1 MCFPLKL
8 FIATFKTITC
18 NGNMKIMTYL
28 AYKLGQMQP
37 YSDRLIM
44 SLGIPSDPLSV
55 HSWIVAG
62 IPPEIIIRLVE
73 SVRSDMKTIC
83 HLVGISKRT
92 ITRKLKNGTPLTPE
106 QGSRVYS
113 VIQAL
118 DATISLHNDDLAMAM
133 AMAMAWLHC
142 PAKGLGGEIPMNILT
157 TPSGVQAVVDLI
169 GRIEHGVIA

>member
-1 MCFPLKL
+1 
-8 FIATFKTITC
+8 
-18 NGNMKIMTYL
+18 MTYS
-28 AYKLGQMQP
+28 AYGRGQVRP
-37 YSDRLIM
+37 SRTRLVM

-62 IPPEIIIRLVE
+62 ISPEIIIRLVE

-83 HLVGISKRT
+83 HLVGISKST
-92 ITRKLKNGTPLTPE
+92 ITRKLRNGIPLTPE

-133 AMAMAWLHC
+133 SWLHC
-142 PAKGLGGEIPMNILT
+142 PAKGLGGEIPANVLT
-157 TPSGVQAVVDLI
+157 TASGVQAVVDLI